1 MPKGY
6 VIAHVDVHNP
16 DGYTDYV
23 KANGPLFEKWGGTPI
38 IRGGR
43 STEVEGD
50 LPTRHVVVEYPSY
63 QAALDFYHSPEYQ
76 ENLKIRLANAVSSVV
91 VVEGAE

>member
-6 VIAHVDVHNP
+6 VIAHVDVHNA
-16 DGYTDYV
+16 DGYMEYV
-23 KANGPLFEKWGGTPI
+23 KANGPLFEKWGGKPI
-38 IRGGR
+38 IRGGQA
-43 STEVEGD
+43 TQLEGE
-50 LPTRHVVVEYPSY
+50 LPSRHVVVEYPSY